1 MKIPAQLLVSSK
13 TSHLIFSDA
22 TPSQIKSKG
31 KDFNSGELRVVDN
44 IIQELTLKHM
54 SGASGRGST
63 TVWAEIGCVIGREPN
78 QVEKTLSI
86 TSDELLKL
94 MRDTTVK
101 GMVFGGQYV
110 AVFNGL
116 SFTLE
121 PYTPELFNKEEELQD
136 KKERERLDKLQKRK
150 QIRESNQD
158 VLSQVTRGDI
168 LDIRG
173 KEVVYVGYGYFT
185 YLNNTQGGVARYY
198 VSQKSHI
205 VLIGGNHNRLKV
217 ARLDISGVEIKPTYG
232 SYPIDQ
238 ALEDNREF
246 IKECSRGASYLSWVE
261 SHQRVQKLTMALTLE
276 ATLSSYS
283 QSKEGSLRAYKE
295 AQESIRY
302 GNGKVPSEYWDKLR
316 GVDILKEGSL
326 SFKGVNEIDLR

>member
-1 MKIPAQLLVSSK
+1 MKIPEQLLVSS
-13 TSHLIFSDA
+13 TSSHLIFSDA

-31 KDFNSGELRVVDN
+31 KGFNSGELRVVDN

-63 TVWAEIGCVIGREPN
+63 TVRVEVECVIGREPN
-78 QVEKTLSI
+78 QVVKTLSI

-94 MRDTTVK
+94 MRGTTVNE
-101 GMVFGGQYV
+101 MVFGGQYV

-121 PYTPELFNKEEELQD
+121 PYTPELFNKEEELLD
-136 KKERERLDKLQKRK
+136 KKERERLEKLQQRK
-150 QIRESNQD
+150 QIREANKD
-158 VLSQVTRGDI
+158 VLSHVTRGDI

-185 YLNNTQGGVARYY
+185 YLNNTQGGVARYI
-198 VSQKSHI
+198 SQKSHI

-217 ARLDISGVEIKPTYG
+217 ARLDISSVEIKPTYG
-232 SYPIDQ
+232 GYPIDQ
-238 ALEDNREF
+238 AIADNREF
-246 IKECSRGASYLSWVE
+246 IKACSRGASSLSWIE
-261 SHQRVQKLTMALTLE
+261 RHQRVQKLTMALTLE

-283 QSKEGSLRAYKE
+283 ESKEGSLRAYKE

-302 GNGKVPSEYWDKLR
+302 GNGTVPSEYWDELR

-326 SFKGVNEIDLR
+326 FFKGVNEID

>member
-31 KDFNSGELRVVDN
+31 KDFNRGELRVVDN

-94 MRDTTVK
+94 MRGTTVK

-110 AVFNGL
+110 AVFNKL

-136 KKERERLDKLQKRK
+136 SKERERLEKLQLRK
-150 QIRESNQD
+150 QIREANKD

-168 LDIRG
+168 LDIGG

-185 YLNNTQGGVARYY
+185 YLNNTQDGVARYI
-198 VSQKSHI
+198 SQKSHI
-205 VLIGGNHNRLKV
+205 VLVGGSHNRLKV
-217 ARLDISGVEIKPTYG
+217 ARVDISGVEIKPTDG
-232 SYPIDQ
+232 RYPIDQ

-246 IKECSRGASYLSWVE
+246 IKACSRGASLLSWGE
-261 SHQRVQKLTMALTLE
+261 RHLRVQKLTMALPLE

-283 QSKEGSLRAYKE
+283 ESKEGSLRAYKE

-302 GNGKVPSEYWDKLR
+302 GHGTVPYEYWDELS

-326 SFKGVNEIDLR
+326 FFKGVNEIDLR

>member
-1 MKIPAQLLVSSK
+1 MKIPEQLLVSRNS
-13 TSHLIFSDA
+13 SHLIFSDA

-31 KDFNSGELRVVDN
+31 KEFNRGELRVVDN
-44 IIQELTLKHM
+44 IIQELTLKYM

-78 QVEKTLSI
+78 QVVKTLSI

-94 MRDTTVK
+94 MRGTTVNEL
-101 GMVFGGQYV
+101 VFGGQYV

-136 KKERERLDKLQKRK
+136 KKERERLEKLQQRK
-150 QIRESNQD
+150 QIREANKD
-158 VLSQVTRGDI
+158 VLSHVTRGDI

-185 YLNNTQGGVARYY
+185 YLNGVARYI
-198 VSQKSHI
+198 SQKSHI
-205 VLIGGNHNRLKV
+205 VLIGGSHNRLQV
-217 ARLDISGVEIKPTYG
+217 ARVDISSVEIKPTYDRY
-232 SYPIDQ
+232 SIEQ

-246 IKECSRGASYLSWVE
+246 IKACSRGASSLSWIE
-261 SHQRVQKLTMALTLE
+261 RHQRVQKLIMALTLE

-283 QSKEGSLRAYKE
+283 ESKEGSLRAYEE

-302 GNGKVPSEYWDKLR
+302 GNGLVPSEYWDELR
-316 GVDILKEGSL
+316 GVDIIKEGSL
-326 SFKGVNEIDLR
+326 YFKGVNEIG

>member
-31 KDFNSGELRVVDN
+31 KDFNRGELHVVDN

-94 MRDTTVK
+94 MSGTTVK

-136 KKERERLDKLQKRK
+136 KKERERLDKLQQRK
-150 QIRESNQD
+150 QIREANQD
-158 VLSQVTRGDI
+158 VLSQATRGDI

-185 YLNNTQGGVARYY
+185 YLNNTQGGVASYI
-198 VSQKSHI
+198 SQKSHI

-217 ARLDISGVEIKPTYG
+217 ARVDISGVEIKPTYG

-238 ALEDNREF
+238 VLEENREF
-246 IKECSRGASYLSWVE
+246 IKSCSRGASYLSWVE

-316 GVDILKEGSL
+316 GIDILKEGSL
-326 SFKGVNEIDLR
+326 FFKGVNEIDLR

>member
-94 MRDTTVK
+94 MSGTTVK

-116 SFTLE
+116 SFILE

>member
-31 KDFNSGELRVVDN
+31 KDFNSGGLRVVDN

-94 MRDTTVK
+94 MRGTTVNE
-101 GMVFGGQYV
+101 MVFGGQYV
-110 AVFNGL
+110 AVFNRL

-121 PYTPELFNKEEELQD
+121 PYTPELFNKEEELLD
-136 KKERERLDKLQKRK
+136 SKERERLDKLQQRK
-150 QIRESNQD
+150 QIREANQD

-168 LDIRG
+168 LDIGG

-185 YLNNTQGGVARYY
+185 YLNNTQGGVARYI
-198 VSQKSHI
+198 SQKTHI
-205 VLIGGNHNRLKV
+205 VLIGGKHNRLQV
-217 ARLDISGVEIKPTYG
+217 ARVDISGVEIKPTDG
-232 SYPIDQ
+232 RYPIDQ

-246 IKECSRGASYLSWVE
+246 IKACSRGASSLSWVE
-261 SHQRVQKLTMALTLE
+261 RHQRGQELTMALTLE

-283 QSKEGSLRAYKE
+283 QSKGGSLQAYKE

-302 GNGKVPSEYWDKLR
+302 GNGTVPSEYWGELS

-326 SFKGVNEIDLR
+326 FFKGVNEMGVR